1 MFFLTDGSKSVVA
14 EVQLDEAGVGGH
26 NAASQVGGVSAVSVH
41 SPDRLSLK
49 FRCELMKFIQ
59 IQKYKI

>member
-26 NAASQVGGVSAVSVH
+26 NASAQVLQGGRDLGLHAPRKHVLPVGPSELGVH
-41 SPDRLSLK
+41 CQGLA
-49 FRCELMKFIQ
+49 
-59 IQKYKI
+59 